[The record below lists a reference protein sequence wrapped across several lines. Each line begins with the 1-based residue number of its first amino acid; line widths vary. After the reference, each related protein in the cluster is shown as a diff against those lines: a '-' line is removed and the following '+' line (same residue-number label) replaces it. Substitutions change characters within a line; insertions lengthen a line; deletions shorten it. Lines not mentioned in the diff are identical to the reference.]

1 MRCATI
7 RVVTRM
13 FSPAEIDQ
21 YGMPKLTVVFVHKFA
36 SGCVSWKREIMP
48 IAIQVVRNP

>member
-1 MRCATI
+1 MI
-7 RVVTRM
+7 RVVMRM

-36 SGCVSWKREIMP
+36 SGCVSWKRGIMP